1 MRKLEFLYEMKL
13 EFDGGEVDWHSF
25 SLRCLPKMTCFQH
38 ITKLSVEISPYTSIT
53 KSFDAFGNQICSGYI
68 EEPHDY
74 FSFKISGTA
83 LTNSES
89 IDMGSVNPLFRY
101 ATPQTTLTSGYEPFL
116 EAAAKKHDPIQ
127 KVMAMSELLYK
138 NFVYKSFT
146 TNTTTT
152 AQQALNQGCGV
163 CQDYSHILISLCRML
178 KIPARYVAG
187 FMFGEGATHAW
198 VEFYGR
204 GHWIGI
210 DPTND
215 CMVDDK
221 YIKLSEGRDAS
232 DCIVDKGVFFGS
244 VRQKQTVNV
253 SVKEIPLR

>member
-13 EFDGGEVDWHSF
+13 EFNGDVEWHSF
-25 SLRCLPKMTCFQH
+25 CLRCLPRMTCFQH

-53 KSFDAFGNQICSGYI
+53 KSVDAFGNQMCSGYI
-68 EEPHDY
+68 EEPHSF
-74 FSFKISGTA
+74 FSFRISGTA
-83 LTNSES
+83 LTNSEN
-89 IDMGSVNPLFRY
+89 IDMSLSNPIFKY
-101 ATPQTTLTSGYEPFL
+101 ATPQTTLASGYEKYL
-116 EAAAKKHDPIQ
+116 EAAKAKHDPIQ
-127 KVMAMSELLYK
+127 KVMAMSQLL
-138 NFVYKSFT
+138 FRSFQYKSCT

-178 KIPARYVAG
+178 KIPARYIAG

-198 VEFYGR
+198 VEFYAR

-221 YIKLSEGRDAS
+221 YIKLNEGRDAS
-232 DCIVDKGVFFGS
+232 DVIIDKGVFFGN
-244 VRQKQTVNV
+244 VQQIQTVNV
-253 SVKEIPLR
+253 SVREIPL

>member
-13 EFDGGEVDWHSF
+13 DFDGDVNWHSF
-25 SLRCLPKMTCFQH
+25 CLRCLPRMTCFQH
-38 ITKLSVEISPYTSIT
+38 IVKLSVEISPYTSIT
-53 KSFDAFGNQICSGYI
+53 KTVDAFGNQMCSGYI
-68 EEPHDY
+68 EEPHDS
-74 FSFKISGTA
+74 FSFRISGTA

-89 IDMGSVNPLFRY
+89 IDMSLANPIFRY
-101 ATPQTTLTSGYEPFL
+101 ATPQTTLTSGYEEFL
-116 EAAAKKHDPIQ
+116 EAAEKKRDPVQ
-127 KVMAMSELLYK
+127 KVMAMSDLLYK
-138 NFVYKSFT
+138 KFIYKSLS

-178 KIPARYVAG
+178 KIPARYIAG

-198 VEFYGR
+198 VEFYAR

-221 YIKLSEGRDAS
+221 YIKLNEGRDAG
-232 DCIVDKGVFFGS
+232 DCIIDKGVFFGN
-244 VRQKQTVNV
+244 VHQKQVVNV
-253 SVKEIPLR
+253 SVKEIPL

>member
-83 LTNSES
+83 LTTSES
-89 IDMGSVNPLFRY
+89 IDMGGVNPLFRY
-101 ATPQTTLTSGYEPFL
+101 ATPQTSLTAGYEPFL

-127 KVMAMSELLYK
+127 KVMAMSDLLYK

-152 AQQALNQGCGV
+152 AQQSLNQGCGV

-232 DCIVDKGVFFGS
+232 DCIVDKGVFFGN